1 MKKYIYT
8 LFTLAFFGIA
18 SGQTEKNWHRK
29 IDEAVW
35 EKTQDDKSIQF
46 LIILTEQ
53 ADLSEAKNLPT
64 KNLKGNYV
72 FQSLM
77 EVAQGSQKDLT
88 NFLKQKN
95 IPHHS
100 LFIINAIKAEGSLEL
115 IYALAQR
122 NDVAA
127 IIDDPV
133 MRYPEPVE
141 KSNAYPNSRSA
152 VEWGVERIN
161 ADDVWALGFRGQGA
175 VVGGEDTGYEW
186 THPALKKQY
195 RGYDANADTADHNYN
210 WHDAIHTISPLNA
223 DSVNPCGLDSK
234 VPCDDTGHGT
244 HTMGTMIG
252 LDSTNEIGVAPEAK
266 WCGCRNMERG
276 WGSPFT
282 YIECFQWFLAPTD
295 LNNQNPDPTKAPH
308 VINNSWTC
316 PRIEGCDS
324 SNWEVMNQVVNVLR
338 TAGIVVVAS
347 AGNSGPECGTVSAP
361 ASMFEGSFSVGATSF
376 NDTIAKFSSR
386 GPVVVDSSFRLK
398 PNVSAP
404 GVEVRSA
411 SLDSGYVSFS
421 GTSMAGPHVAGLVAL
436 IISANP
442 ELAGQV
448 EIIEGIIEQTSV
460 PKTTDQMCGDVPG
473 SAVPNNT
480 YGYGRVDALAAV
492 EAALELI
499 EVSTK
504 DYNENSII
512 KVFPNP
518 ANDYLY
524 FDLYYP
530 AEDFILHI
538 YDIHGKLIYRL
549 QENGNSPF
557 IQIDLTNHTDG
568 IYFYKILQGENIYT
582 GKFVKQ

>member
-1 MKKYIYT
+1 MKKFVYT
-8 LFTLAFFGIA
+8 FFVMALFGIV
-18 SGQTEKNWHRK
+18 SGQTGKNWHLK
-29 IDEAVW
+29 IDGALY
-35 EKTQDDKSIQF
+35 EKTQQDKFVPF
-46 LIILTEQ
+46 LIILTKQ
-53 ADLSEAKNLPT
+53 ADLSGARQLQT

-72 FQSLM
+72 YQSLV
-77 EVAQGSQKDLT
+77 EVAQVSQKDLT
-88 NFLKQKN
+88 NFLKQNN
-95 IPHHS
+95 IPYHS

-115 IYALAQR
+115 INALAQR

-127 IIDDPV
+127 IIADPV

-141 KSNAYPNSRSA
+141 KSNASTTSRSA
-152 VEWGVERIN
+152 VEWGIERIN
-161 ADDVWALGFRGQGA
+161 ADDVWALGYRGQGV

-223 DSVNPCGLDSK
+223 DSINPCGLDSK

-276 WGSPFT
+276 WGTPFT
-282 YIECFQWFLAPTD
+282 YLECFQWFLAPTD

-324 SNWEVMNQVVNVLR
+324 SNWEVLNQVVNILR
-338 TAGIVVVAS
+338 LAGIVVVAS
-347 AGNSGPECGTVSAP
+347 AGNSGPACSTVSAP
-361 ASMFEGSFSVGATSF
+361 AAMFEGAFSVGATSI
-376 NDTIAKFSSR
+376 NDTIANFSSR

-398 PNVSAP
+398 PNVAAP
-404 GVEVRSA
+404 GVLVRSA
-411 SLDSGYVSFS
+411 RLDSGYVSFS

-442 ELAGQV
+442 SLAGQV
-448 EIIEGIIEQTSV
+448 EIIEDIIEQTSV

-473 SAVPNNT
+473 SEVPNNT

-504 DYNENSII
+504 DENVNSMIT
-512 KVFPNP
+512 VFPNP
-518 ANDYLY
+518 AHDHLY
-524 FDLYYP
+524 IDFSQP

-538 YDIHGKLIYRL
+538 YDMHGRLIYRL
-549 QENGNSPF
+549 QENGNSPL
-557 IQIDLTNHTDG
+557 IKIDLTNHTDG
-568 IYFYKILQGENIYT
+568 IFFYKILQGENIYT